1 MKIIDEIETEK
12 KKTKKKNKADRK
24 EQRGN
29 ASYSE
34 RVRAN

>member
-12 KKTKKKNKADRK
+12 KITKNKADRK

>member
-1 MKIIDEIETEK
+1 MEIIDEIETEK
-12 KKTKKKNKADRK
+12 KTKTKNKADRK